1 VDAHTHLDSVEER
14 TGLTAEESLE
24 LAQQVGINWVIQ
36 AGDTLKDSRWG
47 EALARTNPAVVCC
60 VALHPNEVARHPQRY
75 ESDFAEITKLAQS
88 GPHVRAI
95 GETGLDYY
103 RTTEPEAQARQKESF
118 ARHIQ
123 LACDLGLTLMI
134 HDRDAHEDVL
144 AILDSSPK
152 PKRTVMHAFSG
163 DADHARAC
171 VERDYWLS
179 FPGVITYPANV
190 HLRRAL
196 AITPPEKILVETD
209 APYLTP
215 VPARGKANGPYLV
228 PHTVRFIADTLGWD
242 LAETCVRLR
251 ENAFAAYGG
260 PWGDDV

>member
-1 VDAHTHLDSVEER
+1 VEQR
-14 TGLTAEESLE
+14 TGLTADESLT

-36 AGDTLKDSRWG
+36 AGDTLADSRWG
-47 EALARTNPAVVCC
+47 ESLARTHPGVVCC
-60 VALHPNEVARHPQRY
+60 VALHPNEVARHPESY
-75 ESDFAEITKLAQS
+75 EHDFTEITKLAAS

-103 RTTEPEAQARQKESF
+103 RTTDIEAQDRQKQSF
-118 ARHIQ
+118 VRHIQ

-144 AILDSSPK
+144 AILDTSVK
-152 PKRTVMHAFSG
+152 PERVVMHAFSG
-163 DADHARAC
+163 DANHATECIKRGH
-171 VERDYWLS
+171 WLS
-179 FPGVITYPANV
+179 FPGVITYPANA
-190 HLRRAL
+190 HLRDAL
-196 AITPPEKILVETD
+196 SITPPDKILVETD

-228 PHTVRFIADTLGWD
+228 PHTVRFIAEARGWD
-242 LAETCVRLR
+242 LSETCLRLR

-260 PWGDDV
+260 PWGEHV